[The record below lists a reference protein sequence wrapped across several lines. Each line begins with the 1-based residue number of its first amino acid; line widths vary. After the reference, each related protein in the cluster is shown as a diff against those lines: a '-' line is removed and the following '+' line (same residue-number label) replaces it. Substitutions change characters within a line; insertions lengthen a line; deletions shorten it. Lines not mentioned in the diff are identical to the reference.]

1 MAGFKQVRVMTA
13 KGQVLE
19 FEPVVLTFALAQG
32 QREIVNG
39 ATGHY
44 PAEIHLTASEL
55 REIVSPRDP
64 QGRLI

>member
-1 MAGFKQVRVMTA
+1 MAGFKQVQVMTA
-13 KGQVLE
+13 KGQVLA

-44 PAEIHLTASEL
+44 PSHIELTASEL
-55 REIVSPRDP
+55 REIVSPRDL
-64 QGRLI
+64 QGRMI